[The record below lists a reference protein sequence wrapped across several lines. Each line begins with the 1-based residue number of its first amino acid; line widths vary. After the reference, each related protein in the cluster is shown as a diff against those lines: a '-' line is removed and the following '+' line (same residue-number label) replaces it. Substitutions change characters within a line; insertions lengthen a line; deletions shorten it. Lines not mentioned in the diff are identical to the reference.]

1 MSENINQSLF
11 NEFFEL
17 SLVDYAEMLINTKNL
32 NKNKKS
38 VAEIEYR
45 ISNLIKD
52 KIKEMSNKE
61 KKNKS
66 AGETLKI
73 IEKIIDYNKGAQKA
87 FALASK
93 ADKGKS
99 EPKPEKSV
107 AKRVI
112 LRRGKVAKIKR
123 EGKNMNNKFFK
134 EYFTIY

>member
-1 MSENINQSLF
+1 MSEDVKNFIQKIESMSENIDQSLF

-61 KKNKS
+61 KKIK
-66 AGETLKI
+66 
-73 IEKIIDYNKGAQKA
+73 
-87 FALASK
+87 
-93 ADKGKS
+93 
-99 EPKPEKSV
+99 V
-107 AKRVI
+107 RV
-112 LRRGKVAKIKR
+112 RH
-123 EGKNMNNKFFK
+123 
-134 EYFTIY
+134 